1 MPIKFAGRTF
11 PKFKNAVRYVM
22 RSKGFSKERASAY
35 VAGIE
40 KKQKARYHGKG

>member
-1 MPIKFAGRTF
+1 MPIKFAGKTF
-11 PKFKNAVRYVM
+11 MKFRHAVRFVM

-40 KKQKARYHGKG
+40 KKQKARYRHG